1 MKKLLGATVAIA
13 MGATMVVGMF
23 TACNT
28 GDDVEKAKEA
38 INNVRKMYIE
48 DAKETSENYSVTGK
62 IKIKDGTSYD
72 VDWTVLPDASCTIEN
87 FSNYVSVG
95 EMGTDSKVTISI
107 TKAEVVIDYVLKASV
122 TVGKATESV
131 EFKHFVPKTADSHAG
146 TEADPYIPSNVRD
159 IAATLDSKWDT
170 TANQTQSQSYFYP
183 NNDTPAEVY
192 VKGYIVKVGTSD
204 LCKDYGEYVSF
215 IYIADEYGT
224 GKTKDDSDVV
234 MIASISYNADSLV
247 KSVDDIVEGHC
258 ITVKGYIQNYFAKNS
273 TATAT
278 PQPEISRWKDASNT
292 YHDVEV
298 KSLVD
303 GRTDAQKIEDAKA
316 AVTLGETY
324 TAGTHTLPLE
334 SNGATLSWAVKSGA
348 DVTIEGANM
357 TVTAPSEA
365 HEVTLTVTIS
375 CGTATPDTK
384 DITIT
389 VDKASEKGT
398 EAQPYTVAEAKAIL
412 NTLASGETYQVNGVD
427 AKVYIHGFVTDS
439 GTVSNFG
446 VNNVYIADT
455 KEATQDNS
463 ALIYSINWSKDGG
476 VFIKDRDELDVGDEI
491 TLFGFLK
498 NFKGTEE
505 IADGMVGGVK
515 TYPEITAITKVVLTD
530 AQKVT
535 KALKAVSATLP
546 VITEVGETSLPT
558 TTKVD
563 GVTLTWSTEDTTYTV
578 TDNKLNVAA
587 LPTDADA
594 TVTLKV
600 TATCNEAHEDK
611 TVTVVVKKPLGENIA
626 VIDFT
631 TIAKGNEL
639 TADAAKTLLETCGAK
654 NLTAVT
660 EISKVYQG
668 NAQGGGTYE
677 NAGGLIKFGTGSVNG
692 KLSLTFSKKV
702 TKVTINCTGW
712 KASDKINV
720 NSGTAIT
727 LEALA
732 ATGTD
737 REFTLATASETVTIE
752 TTTRA
757 LIFKITVEFEADTP
771 AA

>member
-28 GDDVEKAKEA
+28 GDDAEKAKEA
-38 INNVRKMYIE
+38 IKNVRTMYIE
-48 DAKETSENYSVTGK
+48 KAKETPESYTVIGK
-62 IKIKDGTSYD
+62 TKIKDGTSYN
-72 VDWTVLPDASCTIEN
+72 VDWTVSPDASCTIEN

-95 EMGTDSKVTISI
+95 EMNSENNLVTVSI

-122 TVGKATESV
+122 TVGSTTESV
-131 EFKHFVPKTADSHAG
+131 EFKRTVPKTTGSHAG
-146 TEADPYIPSNVRD
+146 TLEDPYTCENVVD
-159 IAATLDSKWDT
+159 IAKTM
-170 TANQTQSQSYFYP
+170 
-183 NNDTPAEVY
+183 TPKAKLEESDNPVAVY
-192 VKGYIVKVGTSD
+192 VKGYIVDCGKDQGTSNRV
-204 LCKDYGEYVSF
+204 GYV
-215 IYIADEYGT
+215 YIVDEYSPEKTSKSPDALMILSINYGT
-224 GKTKDDSDVV
+224 VLTQYSDL
-234 MIASISYNADSLV
+234 AKGDL
-247 KSVDDIVEGHC
+247 
-258 ITVKGYIQNYFAKNS
+258 ITVKGYIMNYQKNAQ
-273 TATAT
+273 TD
-278 PQPEISRWKDASNT
+278 PQPEVTYYGSNGVT
-292 YHDVEV
+292 CEAYQKVE
-298 KSLVD
+298 L
-303 GRTDAQKIEDAKA
+303 TDAQKIAAAKA

-427 AKVYIHGFVTDS
+427 AKVYIHGFVTDP
-439 GTVSNFG
+439 GTVSNYG

-455 KEATQDNS
+455 KEATKDDS
-463 ALIYSINWSKDGG
+463 ALVYSINWSKDGG

-505 IADGMVGGVK
+505 IADGMVGEVK

-535 KALKAVSATLP
+535 KALSKVAATLP
-546 VITEVGETSLPT
+546 NITATGETSLPT

-563 GVTLTWSTEDTTYTV
+563 GVTLSWSTEDTTYTV

-631 TIAKGNEL
+631 TVAKGNEL
-639 TADAAKTLLETCGAK
+639 TAATAKTLLETCGAT
-654 NLTAVT
+654 NLTEVAVT
-660 EISKVYQG
+660 KVYQG
-668 NAQGGGTYE
+668 NGTGGGTYE
-677 NAGGLIKFGTGSVNG
+677 NKGGLIKFGTSSAAGV
-692 KLSLTFSKKV
+692 LTLTFSKKV

-712 KASDKINV
+712 KTTDKINV
-720 NSGTAIT
+720 NDGTAQT
-727 LEALA
+727 LEALG
-732 ATGTD
+732 TGKD
-737 REFTLATASETVTIE
+737 KEFTLATANNVVTI
-752 TTTRA
+752 TATNRV
-757 LIFKITVEFEADTP
+757 LVFSIKVEFEADAP

>member
-38 INNVRKMYIE
+38 IKNVRTMYIE
-48 DAKETSENYSVTGK
+48 SAKETPESYSVTGK

-122 TVGKATESV
+122 TVGSSTESV
-131 EFKHFVPKTADSHAG
+131 EFKHTVPKTTGSHAG
-146 TEADPYIPSNVRD
+146 TLADPYTCENVVD
-159 IAATLDSKWDT
+159 IAKTM
-170 TANQTQSQSYFYP
+170 
-183 NNDTPAEVY
+183 TPKAKLEESDNPVAVY
-192 VKGYIVKVGTSD
+192 VKGYIVDCGTDSAGNNRVGYVYIVDEYSPEKTSKSPDALMILSINYGTVLTQYSD
-204 LCKDYGEYVSF
+204 LAKGD
-215 IYIADEYGT
+215 
-224 GKTKDDSDVV
+224 
-234 MIASISYNADSLV
+234 L
-247 KSVDDIVEGHC
+247 
-258 ITVKGYIQNYFAKNS
+258 ITVKGYIMNYQKNAQ
-273 TATAT
+273 TD
-278 PQPEISRWKDASNT
+278 PQPEVTYYGSNGVT
-292 YHDVEV
+292 CEAYQKVE
-298 KSLVD
+298 L
-303 GRTDAQKIEDAKA
+303 TDAQKIAAAKA

-324 TAGTHTLPLE
+324 TPGAHTLPLE
-334 SNGATLSWAVKSGA
+334 SNGATLSWAVTSG
-348 DVTIEGANM
+348 DNVTIDGATM
-357 TVTAPSEA
+357 TVTNPEA
-365 HEVTLTVTIS
+365 AHDVTVTVTIS

-384 DITIT
+384 VFTFT

-427 AKVYIHGFVTDS
+427 AKVYIHGFVTVA
-439 GTVSNFG
+439 GTVGSFG
-446 VNNVYIADT
+446 YNNVYIADT
-455 KEATQDNS
+455 KDAQQTDS

-505 IADGMVGGVK
+505 IADGMVGEVK

-535 KALKAVSATLP
+535 KALKAVDATLP
-546 VITEVGETSLPT
+546 AITATGETSLPT

-578 TDNKLNVAA
+578 TDNKLNVSA

-626 VIDFT
+626 VIDFSSITENNATSISDGDVT
-631 TIAKGNEL
+631 TMINGYGG
-639 TADAAKTLLETCGAK
+639 TAAGLVSAT
-654 NLTAVT
+654 
-660 EISKVYQG
+660 ISKAYKGAGTSG
-668 NAQGGGTYE
+668 NCAWISQS
-677 NAGGLIKFGTGSVNG
+677 GLIKFGTSKAGGQLVLTFGKKVKSVVITCAGWGATDTVSVNG
-692 KLSLTFSKKV
+692 GTAQTPGGTKTTLTFDIS
-702 TKVTINCTGW
+702 
-712 KASDKINV
+712 
-720 NSGTAIT
+720 
-727 LEALA
+727 A
-732 ATGTD
+732 A
-737 REFTLATASETVTIE
+737 ASETLTIA
-752 TTTRA
+752 TGNRA
-757 LIFKITVEFEADTP
+757 GIWDITVEFEADTP

>member
-48 DAKETSENYSVTGK
+48 DAKETSESYSVTGK

-95 EMGTDSKVTISI
+95 EMGTDSKVTVSI

-183 NNDTPAEVY
+183 NNDTPTEVY

-204 LCKDYGEYVSF
+204 LCKDYGSYVSF

-258 ITVKGYIQNYFAKNS
+258 VTVKGYIQNYFAKNS

-278 PQPEISRWKDASNT
+278 PQPEISRWKDAGGT

-324 TAGTHTLPLE
+324 TPGEHTLPLE
-334 SNGATLSWAVKSGA
+334 SNGATLSWAVTSGD
-348 DVTIEGANM
+348 DVTINGATM
-357 TVTAPSEA
+357 TVTNPAAA
-365 HEVTLTVTIS
+365 HEVTVTVTIS

-384 DITIT
+384 VFTFT

-412 NTLASGETYQVNGVD
+412 NALASGETHQVNGVD
-427 AKVYIHGFVTDS
+427 AQVYIHGFVTDP
-439 GTVSNFG
+439 GTVSAYG

-463 ALIYSINWSKDGG
+463 ALIYSINTNANLAAGE
-476 VFIKDRDELDVGDEI
+476 ELDVGDEI
-491 TLFGFLK
+491 TVLGFLK
-498 NFKGTEE
+498 NYKGTEE
-505 IADGMVGGVK
+505 IADGMVGTIK
-515 TYPEITAITKVVLTD
+515 TYPVITSITKAILTD
-530 AQKVT
+530 AQKVA
-535 KALKAVSATLP
+535 KALSKVAATLP
-546 VITEVGETSLPT
+546 NVTITGDVDLPT

-600 TATCNEAHEDK
+600 TATCNEATADK
-611 TVTVVVKKPLGENIA
+611 AVTVVVKKPLGENIA
-626 VIDFT
+626 VIDFSSVT
-631 TIAKGNEL
+631 ENGTKIADNAAALTFFSGLSSNVTAASVTNVYKGNG
-639 TADAAKTLLETCGAK
+639 T
-654 NLTAVT
+654 
-660 EISKVYQG
+660 
-668 NAQGGGTYE
+668 GGGTYQ
-677 NAGGLIKFGTGSVNG
+677 NKGGLIKFGTSKVGG
-692 KLSLTFSKKV
+692 QLDLTFSKKV

-712 KASDKINV
+712 TASDTINV

-737 REFTLATASETVTIE
+737 RVFTLAAASETISIVVTN
-752 TTTRA
+752 RA
-757 LIFKITVEFEADTP
+757 LIFSITVEFEDGTTSGS
-771 AA
+771 